1 MRTPHRLEISNGTVA
16 NDGTGDTL
24 YDATTKINNNFRTLW
39 SGVYNDEVATP
50 GRTFE
55 FSRVTDSSP
64 DSGQFTM
71 TYADISEDSEA
82 FVRISR
88 LDQEDKA
95 FAGSPNLGK
104 IAQTKLSLWSLD
116 SGTLDEWSLVNIF
129 YGSATYA
136 TDHWEFGIDSSIATG
151 SLDSGTAYYLG
162 LEGAW

>member
-1 MRTPHRLEISNGTVA
+1 
-16 NDGTGDTL
+16 
-24 YDATTKINNNFRTLW
+24 
-39 SGVYNDEVATP
+39 
-50 GRTFE
+50 
-55 FSRVTDSSP
+55 
-64 DSGQFTM
+64 M
-71 TYADISEDSEA
+71 TYADISQDSEA

-129 YGSATYA
+129 YGSAIYA